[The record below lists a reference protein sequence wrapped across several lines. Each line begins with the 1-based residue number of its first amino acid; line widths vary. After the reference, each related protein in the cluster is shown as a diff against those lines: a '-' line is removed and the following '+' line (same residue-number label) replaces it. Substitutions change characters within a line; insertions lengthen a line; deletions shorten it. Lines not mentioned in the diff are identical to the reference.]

1 MSVDFSPLE
10 GLGKFE
16 FYLVRHG
23 MSEGNHKDLV
33 QGRLDFAL
41 SELGREQARLTGEWF
56 RDKPAAFVLATPLAR
71 GRSTAEIISETA
83 GLPPPEPLPELV
95 ELDTGVFTGLSLGE
109 AKERHPRVWSSFMEK
124 SWEGVDGAE
133 SIRELSARA
142 ETAWAILVSRLRL
155 AVERDP
161 AAPRSCIAVAH
172 AGILQWLIKVTIGST
187 SWFPLFPMGNCG
199 IYLFSVEN
207 RVTRWEKLNVQASG
221 VSGSRSDRPLQRSA
235 PYGT

>member
-1 MSVDFSPLE
+1 MPVDFSPLE
-10 GLGKFE
+10 GPGKFE
-16 FYLVRHG
+16 FYFVRHG
-23 MSEGNHKDLV
+23 MSEGNRKDLV

-56 RDKPAAFVLATPLAR
+56 RGKPAAFVLSTPLAR
-71 GRSTAEIISETA
+71 GRTTAEILAETA
-83 GLPPPEPLPELV
+83 GLPPPEPAAELA
-95 ELDTGVFTGLSLGE
+95 ELDTGVFTGLSLDE
-109 AKERHPRVWSSFMEK
+109 AKAKHPRVWASFMEK

-142 ETAWAILVSRLRL
+142 EAAWTVLVSRLRH

-161 AAPRSCIAVAH
+161 NTPRACIAVAH
-172 AGILQWLIKVTIGST
+172 AGILQWLIKVTLGST

-199 IYLFSVEN
+199 IYQFSVEN
-207 RVTRWEKLNVQASG
+207 KVTRWEKLNVQAPG